1 MPQKSIRLRL
11 LLWFGFF
18 LAVLIAGF
26 GVSAYQLQKNARL
39 EDIDAE
45 LARLVDLVGAAFRQ
59 GDHKPPPPPMDLP
72 NFGGEKNFH
81 HPPMHGL
88 EPPLHRRSPVKLP
101 KSVASQFTN
110 GTYFAVWGPIENA
123 LLAQSSPEMNSIP
136 LPTTSPRQTVLRYR
150 TRDTRRE
157 AFQFT
162 ERQDGVLA
170 GCDIAPI
177 LDSLR
182 RFAWQIA
189 AVGVLILL
197 LGLGG
202 GVMVSSLLLDSIRRI
217 SQTARR
223 ISEGALSERIPT
235 RDMDREL
242 AQLADVLNAT
252 FARLEAAFA
261 RQRQF
266 TSDAAH
272 ELRTPLA
279 VILSDTQT
287 ALRHERSAEEY
298 RDTLHACEESAQKM
312 RRLSES
318 LLLLARMDSGADQ
331 GPPETVDL
339 PGLIQDSLA
348 QTRHQAERRGIRMEL
363 DLQPAAVS
371 GHPEPLGRVFTNLL
385 VNAIDYNKPGGTL
398 RLATRTEPAAVVA
411 TVADTGIGIP
421 PESLPRI
428 FDRFYR
434 VSTARSPAEGH
445 CGLGLAIC
453 KSILDAHGA
462 TIEATS
468 QPGQGSTFTLRFPK
482 ANSSHS
488 AS

>member
-26 GVSAYQLQKNARL
+26 GVSAYHLQKNARL

-45 LARLVDLVGAAFRQ
+45 LARLVDLVGGAFRQ
-59 GDHKPPPPPMDLP
+59 GEHRPPPPPMDRP
-72 NFGGEKNFH
+72 DFGGEKDFR
-81 HPPMHGL
+81 HPPPHGMA
-88 EPPLHRRSPVKLP
+88 PPLRKRTSLKLP
-101 KSVASQFTN
+101 KQTTSQFTN
-110 GTYFAVWGPIENA
+110 GTYFAVWGSLENT

-162 ERQDGVLA
+162 ERQDCVLA

-189 AVGVLILL
+189 AVGALVLL

-202 GVMVSSLLLDSIRRI
+202 GVMVSSLLLDSIRQI

-223 ISEGALSERIPT
+223 ISDGNLSERIST

-242 AQLADVLNAT
+242 GQLAEVLNAT
-252 FARLEAAFA
+252 FARLEASFA

-287 ALRHERSAEEY
+287 ALRRERSAEEY
-298 RDTLHACEESAQKM
+298 RDTIQACEESAQKM

-331 GPPETVDL
+331 GPPETVNL
-339 PGLIQDSLA
+339 PECIQESLA
-348 QTRHQAERRGIRMEL
+348 QTRRQAEQRGIRMEL
-363 DLQPAAVS
+363 DLQPAVVS
-371 GHPEPLGRVFTNLL
+371 GHPEPIGRVFTNLL
-385 VNAIDYNKPGGTL
+385 VNAIDYNTPAGII

-421 PESLPRI
+421 PEALPRI

-434 VSTARSPAEGH
+434 VSSARSPSEGH

-453 KSILDAHGA
+453 KSILEAHGA
-462 TIEATS
+462 TIEAAS
-468 QPGQGSTFTLRFPK
+468 QPGQGTTFTLRFPVG
-482 ANSSHS
+482 APRPS
-488 AS
+488 